1 MGLVLGLSMSSKD
14 IRGVLVDGET
24 GEGAQVDGRVLDL
37 VDDDASDAEAFVES
51 LVVGEDLHTVGLT
64 WSPDA
69 EPVAIKVRETLEVL
83 GAGAPVVAVPDVEAA
98 EALARGIAELT
109 EYDFLIVCIVEPDAA
124 IIATVDGFRVTV
136 ECIDGV
142 DSATLIDRARAV
154 VRSARPSPDA
164 IFVLGSADTDELVS
178 ALTEAT
184 PQPVLTATEADFA
197 LPRGAALASARV
209 TNGPDVPVAGPR
221 VSRVGLLSSVLATA
235 VVVFVGSVALLLGR
249 HPTPVSR
256 AQPPRSSATVDTVQP
271 PPAPPRRTPNTLA
284 LRLTRDPVPAVAPP
298 APQVAPPA
306 PVYVPPPAP
315 AYAPPAPPP
324 KPRLR
329 DRILDKIPLVN
340 RFG

>member
-1 MGLVLGLSMSSKD
+1 MGRSKLGLVLGLSMSSKD

-24 GEGAQVDGRVLDL
+24 GEGAQVDRRVLDL
-37 VDDDASDAEAFVES
+37 VDDDASDAEAFLES
-51 LVVGEDLHTVGLT
+51 LVAGEDLHTVGLT

-136 ECIDGV
+136 ECVDGV

-164 IFVLGSADTDELVS
+164 VFVLGSADTDELVS

-184 PQPVLTATEADFA
+184 SQPVLTATEADLA
-197 LPRGAALASARV
+197 LPRGAALASARA
-209 TNGPDVPVAGPR
+209 TNGSDVPVVAPQI
-221 VSRVGLLSSVLATA
+221 SRVGLLSSVLAAA

-256 AQPPRSSATVDTVQP
+256 AQPPRSSAAVETVQ
-271 PPAPPRRTPNTLA
+271 PPAPPRKTPNTLA
-284 LRLTRDPVPAVAPP
+284 LRLTREPVTAVAPP
-298 APQVAPPA
+298 APQPA
-306 PVYVPPPAP
+306 PQPAPPAP
-315 AYAPPAPPP
+315 AYVPPPPP

-329 DRILDKIPLVN
+329 DRIFEKIPLVN